1 MKSFFAELIEYSFYY
16 NQALATEFLNHGDVL
31 QGNSVRLFSH
41 MLNAHRIWNCRIQQ
55 VSPPFAVWQL
65 HDIQDFKR
73 IDEESYQQTL
83 AILDSIDLEQTID
96 YTNTK
101 GDTFTN
107 TVRDILFHVV
117 NHSTYHRG
125 QLALEFKQLGVQP
138 LSTDFI
144 FYKR

>member
-1 MKSFFAELIEYSFYY
+1 MTSFFTELVKYSYFY
-16 NQALATEFLNHGDVL
+16 NQALASAFLNHADAL
-31 QGNSVRLFSH
+31 QGNAVRLFSH

-55 VSPPFAVWQL
+55 TPPPFMVWQL
-65 HDIQDFKR
+65 HEIPDFKR
-73 IDEESYQQTL
+73 IDEENYQQTL
-83 AILDSIDLEQTID
+83 SILDSIDLDKTID
-96 YTNTK
+96 YTNSK
-101 GDTFTN
+101 GDAFHN

-125 QLALEFKQLGVQP
+125 QLALEFKQCGVQP